1 MARITGY
8 GQSGRIEWDRPVE
21 SYFPRAWE
29 DVEAYMS
36 RMLANS
42 NAGEVELTRR
52 IVRRNKSLYFQ
63 AFPDSPSTS
72 KNILRKDVAKYLA
85 TRKELFDINSIFEA

>member
-42 NAGEVELTRR
+42 NAGEIELTRR
-52 IVRRNKSLYFQ
+52 SVSQNKSLYFQ
-63 AFPDSPSTS
+63 TFLGPPS
-72 KNILRKDVAKYLA
+72 KDIRRRDVAKYLA

>member
-21 SYFPRAWE
+21 SYFPHDWE
-29 DVEAYMS
+29 GAKAYMS

-42 NAGEVELTRR
+42 NAEEVELTRR
-52 IVRRNKSLYFQ
+52 IVSQNKSSYFQ
-63 AFPDSPSTS
+63 AFPGPLS
-72 KNILRKDVAKYLA
+72 KDIYRKDVAKYLA
-85 TRKELFDINSIFEA
+85 TRKELFDINSIFDL